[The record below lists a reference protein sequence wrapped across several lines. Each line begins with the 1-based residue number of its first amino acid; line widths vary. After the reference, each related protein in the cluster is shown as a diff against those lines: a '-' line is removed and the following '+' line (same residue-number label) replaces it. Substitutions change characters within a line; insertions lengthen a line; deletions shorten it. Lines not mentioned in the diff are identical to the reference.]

1 MSGISIELDVK
12 DILKDFKN
20 FTPDVQKNVKDE
32 LRLSGLDIESAYK
45 IAVPVDTGRLR
56 SSIHNETKDFQNFV
70 YTDSTGQKF
79 NGGFSL
85 KAQNELEVLIGT
97 NVEYSEIIEQQGGK
111 NQVGQNALQQA
122 FEQVSEKLPERLG
135 KIIED
140 KLR

>member
-1 MSGISIELDVK
+1 MNGISIELDVK

-70 YTDSTGQKF
+70 YADSTGQKF